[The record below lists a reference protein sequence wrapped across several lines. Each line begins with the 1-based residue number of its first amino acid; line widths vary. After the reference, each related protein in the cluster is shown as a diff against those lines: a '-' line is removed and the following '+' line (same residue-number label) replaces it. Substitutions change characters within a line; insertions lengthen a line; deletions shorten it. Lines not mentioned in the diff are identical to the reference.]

1 MKSCDLYDNHQ
12 VLIGSVNLND
22 LHDCQNVVGLDTILG
37 VFCFEITNKGWGHNK
52 GLDSFCWEQLIASK
66 VGFNHLNK

>member
-52 GLDSFCWEQLIASK
+52 GLDSFC
-66 VGFNHLNK
+66 